1 MFASDSDAAHADG
14 GAGWVND
21 EHHGGGATAPTRQ
34 ATGAVG
40 GGGGSRRRGKAAV
53 AAAAAAVAAAP
64 APRAED
70 RLPENYGLKRDELGR
85 AWFIYRLLRRS
96 ARLAA
101 KRTAAGQ

>member
-1 MFASDSDAAHADG
+1 VPYAAHADG
-14 GAGWVND
+14 GAGWAND
-21 EHHGGGATAPTRQ
+21 EHHGVAAAAPTRQ
-34 ATGAVG
+34 AAGAIG
-40 GGGGSRRRGKAAV
+40 GAAGSRRRGKAAV
-53 AAAAAAVAAAP
+53 AAAAAAVATAP

-101 KRTAAGQ
+101 KRAAAGQ